1 MVPCA
6 ELFNQHSELTEK
18 ISENNGTEPIEE
30 SSYRYLSDASWLQIV
45 THQVQAGGVCTD
57 PVLIVKVL
65 LEDTEVL
72 PAVDCVKRWHPEL
85 FLFDDT
91 VPETTLNMHVQ
102 KQEKRK
108 FNQL

>member
-6 ELFNQHSELTEK
+6 KLFNQHSKLTEK
-18 ISENNGTEPIEE
+18 ISENNGTESIEE
-30 SSYRYLSDASWLQIV
+30 SSYRYLRDSSRLQIV
-45 THQVQAGGVCTD
+45 THQVQAGGVGTD

-85 FLFDDT
+85 FLFDNT
-91 VPETTLNMHVQ
+91 VPKTTLNVHVQ